1 MQTPPP
7 LNDLCRPRGRRTVTC
22 CWMVDGYNPLGN
34 TGESGCTGVTEG
46 FFFDSNG
53 SPVGDCQH

>member
-1 MQTPPP
+1 
-7 LNDLCRPRGRRTVTC
+7 
-22 CWMVDGYNPLGN
+22 MVDGYNPLGN